1 MAVLTKEDFV
11 ARVKDRI
18 GEATDDDSIAFLE
31 DMTDTYESLT
41 ANGADEWKRKYD
53 DAEQR
58 YQENDKSWREKYRNR
73 FFDKVEKIKEDVK
86 DDQMEEG
93 SGAKAS
99 DISIDD
105 LFK

>member
-1 MAVLTKEDFV
+1 MAVLTREDFV

-41 ANGADEWKRKYD
+41 ANGADEWKQKYE
-53 DAEQR
+53 DAEKR
-58 YQENDKSWREKYRNR
+58 YQDNDRSWREKYRNR

-86 DDQMEEG
+86 EDQMKEG
-93 SGAKAS
+93 SGASGS
-99 DISIDD
+99 DMRIED

>member
-1 MAVLTKEDFV
+1 MAVLTREDFV

-41 ANGADEWKRKYD
+41 ANGADEWKQKYE
-53 DAEQR
+53 DAEKR
-58 YQENDKSWREKYRNR
+58 YQDNDKSWREKYRNR

-93 SGAKAS
+93 SGASGS
-99 DISIDD
+99 DMRIED

>member
-1 MAVLTKEDFV
+1 MAVLTREDFV
-11 ARVKDRI
+11 TRVKDRI

-41 ANGADEWKRKYD
+41 ANGADEWKQKYE
-53 DAEQR
+53 DAEKR
-58 YQENDKSWREKYRNR
+58 YQDNDKSWREKYRNR

-93 SGAKAS
+93 SGASGS
-99 DISIDD
+99 DMRIED

>member
-1 MAVLTKEDFV
+1 MAVLTREDFV

-18 GEATDDDSIAFLE
+18 GEATDDDAIAFLE

-41 ANGADEWKRKYD
+41 ANGADEWKQKYED
-53 DAEQR
+53 
-58 YQENDKSWREKYRNR
+58 NDKSWREKYRNR